1 MESRDFIRISAFR
14 HTIGPLPAFLQARFL
29 TSAAKPQ
36 DFPPEAGPE
45 LAFAG
50 RSNVGKSS
58 AINALAGRKRL
69 AFFSKTP
76 GRTQT
81 INFYDLGDRARLADL
96 PGYGYATAPKSLRA
110 SWDGLIGG
118 YLAGRRSLGAVVVLM
133 DARHPLTANDR
144 HFLEWLRPVQASR
157 LVLLSKSDKLSRQE
171 AQKTLHEVRAELL
184 KYAGNF
190 TAQLFSSSKKQGME
204 EAEEIIGNWLGIKRE
219 SSKKSPRLKGI

>member
-1 MESRDFIRISAFR
+1 MESRDFIRISVFR
-14 HTIGPLPAFLQARFL
+14 HTIDPLSAFLQARFL

-45 LAFAG
+45 FAFAG

-81 INFYDLGDRARLADL
+81 INFYDLGERARLADL

-110 SWDGLIGG
+110 SWDALIGG
-118 YLAGRRSLGAVVVLM
+118 YLSGRRSLGAVVVLM
-133 DARHPLTANDR
+133 DARRPLTPNDWR
-144 HFLEWLRPVQASR
+144 FLEWLRPVQASR
-157 LVLLSKSDKLSRQE
+157 LVLLSKSDKLSR
-171 AQKTLHEVRAELL
+171 AARATTLASTRTALESSAMTSEVM
-184 KYAGNF
+184 
-190 TAQLFSSSKKQGME
+190 LFSSKSAEGVEAARTLLEGWLRDWRE
-204 EAEEIIGNWLGIKRE
+204 ETPLPEPE
-219 SSKKSPRLKGI
+219 

>member
-1 MESRDFIRISAFR
+1 VESLDFIRISAFR
-14 HTIGPLPAFLQARFL
+14 HTIGPLSTLLQARFL

-81 INFYDLGDRARLADL
+81 INFFDLGDRARLADL
-96 PGYGYATAPKSLRA
+96 PGYGYATAPKSMRA
-110 SWDGLIGG
+110 SWDALIGG
-118 YLAGRRSLGAVVVLM
+118 YLTGRRSLAAVVVLM

-144 HFLEWLRPVQASR
+144 QFLEWLRPVEASR
-157 LVLLSKSDKLSRQE
+157 LVLLSKSDKLTRVE
-171 AQKTLHEVRAELL
+171 KAKTLAATRTALDAAAMSSEVM
-184 KYAGNF
+184 
-190 TAQLFSSSKKQGME
+190 LFSSKS
-204 EAEEIIGNWLGIKRE
+204 AEGVDESRALLEQWLLE
-219 SSKKSPRLKGI
+219 